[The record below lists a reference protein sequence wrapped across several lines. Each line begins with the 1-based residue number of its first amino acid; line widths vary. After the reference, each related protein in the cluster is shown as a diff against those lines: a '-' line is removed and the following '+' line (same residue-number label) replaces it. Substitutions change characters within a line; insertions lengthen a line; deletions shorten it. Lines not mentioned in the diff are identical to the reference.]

1 MPKVTALRPVRPGR
15 VLVELDGRDW
25 RVVPAEAV
33 ARAGLR
39 EGLELDR
46 PSLRAL
52 RRELERARALEA
64 AGRALRA
71 RELSRREL
79 EERLERGRIAP
90 AAQAEAIDVL
100 ERLGLLDEGRFAD
113 DRARALAER
122 GLGDAAIRSELE
134 RQGIEAEPA
143 EQALA
148 ALEPEAERARRLAV
162 SLGGGVR
169 SVRALRR
176 KGFGEDAIEAA
187 VPSAVA
193 EDG

>member
-113 DRARALAER
+113 GRARALAER